1 MLVDYW
7 QIYIKERN
15 PTCEAMWRN
24 NQTGMQQYNN
34 DYEQLTSYAFLPRS
48 RAAFNQIT
56 AENIMFIRSVP
67 KHFGNDWHF
76 IWPMSDHCNENES
89 WKLNFPIDIFLKRK
103 MHSNLSTHT
112 HTILTTFDFI
122 GVTLVAKEA
131 QYFINTLVATMYQRL
146 QDATDCWQLIKL
158 MLVKSCQSSA
168 YTNFLIE

>member
-103 MHSNLSTHT
+103 THSDLSTLV
-112 HTILTTFDFI
+112 TILTTFDFI
-122 GVTLVAKEA
+122 GVTLVAKDA
-131 QYFINTLVATMYQRL
+131 HYFINTLAATTNAYKML
-146 QDATDCWQLIKL
+146 QAAD
-158 MLVKSCQSSA
+158 S
-168 YTNFLIE
+168 